1 MLESSLPS
9 LQGVAVLVTSVLSN
23 FICDA
28 CALTDQ
34 NHLVDAANAELRRHV
49 ASLHHFLGRHSE
61 VNVVIVP
68 PLPRII
74 PDWFNSYLPCFTTFL
89 IGEVSRCQ
97 NPRLQVL
104 APFVALHNSFESD
117 GVHLNSASGLSF
129 IQYLL
134 NGLDQILPAP
144 GATSQLLLP
153 STTSVSSSPAI
164 IGSAT
169 SAPHTSSSQTNFIQ
183 PSSQSSFLQ
192 TSTQPN
198 CLQPSSSGHTDSAS
212 TSSSLLSNAVSSL
225 SVLTG
230 NLRSEFATRRLQDNL
245 IFARLKEDQDYA
257 LNKNRE
263 DRFTVSGLKLSQAP
277 PQNALERKNFFKDL
291 LTGLVLEACP
301 DLNPPPQVLDVF
313 VNMRY
318 GRGAPF
324 IEGRLDSAASS
335 SAFRIAAA
343 GLAKMETS
351 RFASLFV
358 ANSVTLTTRVRIEI
372 LKALA
377 KLLTTTSEEAYVQ
390 SFTSRPMLHYQ
401 SRDHVLHPLPGTN
414 RSYSFV
420 EAVGRWGDRLTTVM
434 LLPAYKRA
442 RPAFIGCLE
451 QYFVVLKENEP
462 REDPTSGFEQL
473 FGSTPNTNPLGAPPP
488 FVTRGFRR
496 PPRGSRYSGS
506 SRGSTRGSAPSSGLL
521 SRGFPNLRK
530 RPAPSDPQQT
540 PSKKKDNLSDVN
552 EMPNISTLPPADW
565 SAETEPEFIPESQD
579 MM

>member
-1 MLESSLPS
+1 MPESK
-9 LQGVAVLVTSVLSN
+9 
-23 FICDA
+23 
-28 CALTDQ
+28 
-34 NHLVDAANAELRRHV
+34 
-49 ASLHHFLGRHSE
+49 ASGHS
-61 VNVVIVP
+61 
-68 PLPRII
+68 
-74 PDWFNSYLPCFTTFL
+74 
-89 IGEVSRCQ
+89 
-97 NPRLQVL
+97 
-104 APFVALHNSFESD
+104 SFYCSTK
-117 GVHLNSASGLSF
+117 LLCSASGLNF
-129 IQYLL
+129 IQYLI

-144 GATSQLLLP
+144 GSLSQVSLP
-153 STTSVSSSPAI
+153 STTAASSQLLDAVQIS
-164 IGSAT
+164 T
-169 SAPHTSSSQTNFIQ
+169 TAPSTSSSQPKLNQSSSQPNFLQ
-183 PSSQSSFLQ
+183 PSSQFSHV
-192 TSTQPN
+192 
-198 CLQPSSSGHTDSAS
+198 QPSSQFSHVQPSTSSLSDSTS

-230 NLRSEFATRRLQDNL
+230 NLRSEVATRRSQDNL

-277 PQNALERKNFFKDL
+277 PQDALERKEFFKDL
-291 LTGLVLEACP
+291 LTTLVLEACP
-301 DLNPPPQVLDVF
+301 DLDPPPRVLDVF

-324 IEGRLDSAASS
+324 IEGRLDSATSS

-343 GLAKMETS
+343 GLAKVETS

-372 LKALA
+372 LKALS
-377 KLLTTTSEEAYVQ
+377 KLLTTSSEEAYVQ

-462 REDPTSGFEQL
+462 REDPSSGFEQL
-473 FGSTPNTNPLGAPPP
+473 FGSHPNTNPLGVRGVPPP
-488 FVTRGFRR
+488 IPPRGFRR
-496 PPRGSRYSGS
+496 PHRGSRYSGS
-506 SRGSTRGSAPSSGLL
+506 TVRGSVRGSASS
-521 SRGFPNLRK
+521 SVVRFPNLRK
-530 RPAPSDPQQT
+530 RPAPIDTQHT
-540 PSKKKDNLSDVN
+540 PSKRKDNLTDGNDV
-552 EMPNISTLPPADW
+552 STDVVPRTDW
-565 SAETEPEFIPESQD
+565 ASEVEPETIPETQE
-579 MM
+579 ME